1 MSSQQPLGLSICG
14 ERKNR
19 RVHTLVNVGSSPHIV
34 GKTIISVRLRLF
46 CGAHPHVCGE
56 HTHTLSSGPSDT
68 GSSPRMRGTQ
78 RRRRLWIRRAGLI
91 PTYAGNT
98 FKAFIFYLPSRAHP
112 HVCGEHLGEGDTGGG

>member
-1 MSSQQPLGLSICG
+1 MPSQQPLGLSICG

-56 HTHTLSSGPSDT
+56 HATKIFLPAYFS
-68 GSSPRMRGTQ
+68 GSSPRMRGT
-78 RRRRLWIRRAGLI
+78 
-91 PTYAGNT
+91 P
-98 FKAFIFYLPSRAHP
+98 
-112 HVCGEHLGEGDTGGG
+112 